1 MILTPSDA
9 ISRIEADRAKVN
21 RRFELLRKV
30 AQDLIELGIPDE
42 EFLQQKPLQ
51 HRKET
56 KSTVHY
62 SLISETTGG
71 KWVEE
76 CSDYVKM
83 LKSFR
88 NGKRKPS
95 EETVKSVTTKLVIS
109 FSYTTYMLPQET
121 LDALD
126 EDIADTNKKLDE
138 FKYVCTVMKHYG
150 ITDGDYRR
158 AFAQYSLNNN
168 HIRNMVRFAMG
179 YDKEREEMLD
189 LAHYIEDS
197 GFKPYRSWWD
207 KLFRD
212 GQMDATLKATLN
224 RILELY
230 VRITNK

>member
-21 RRFELLRKV
+21 RRFELLRSV
-30 AQDLIELGIPDE
+30 AKDLIELGIPEE
-42 EFLQQKPLQ
+42 EFLKQKPLQ

-95 EETVKSVTTKLVIS
+95 EETVASITSKILSA
-109 FSYTTYMLPQET
+109 FSYTTGMTPSET
-121 LDALD
+121 MEAID
-126 EDIADTNKKLDE
+126 EDKADTNKKLDE
-138 FKYVCTVMKHYG
+138 LKHVCVVLKKYGV
-150 ITDGDYRR
+150 TDSDYRR
-158 AFAQYSLNNN
+158 EFAQNIWHNDYLE
-168 HIRNMVRFAMG
+168 NMVRFAFCS
-179 YDKEREEMLD
+179 ELEEALD

-197 GFKPYRSWWD
+197 DFRPYRSWWD
-207 KLFRD
+207 RLFRNK
-212 GQMDATLKATLN
+212 QMDATLKATLN
-224 RILELY
+224 RMLELY
-230 VRITNK
+230 VKITNK